1 MSHAEVAKAAF
12 EQHYNCAQSVLSAYA
27 QELGLERDQALR
39 VATGFGGGMGR
50 LAATCGVVTG
60 AFMVLGLKHGMIDS
74 ADQASKEKTYAAVQA
89 FAREFRARF
98 GTLDCRDLLGADLS
112 TPGGLA
118 IAHDQQLFNRRCPM
132 FLQAAADI
140 LDDML

>member
-12 EQHYNCAQSVLSAYA
+12 NQHYNCAQSVLSAYA
-27 QELGLERDQALR
+27 QELWLERDQALK

-50 LAATCGVVTG
+50 LAATCGLVTG
-60 AFMVLGLKHGMIDS
+60 AFMVLGLKYGMIDS

-89 FAREFRARF
+89 FAQEFRARC
-98 GTLDCRDLLGADLS
+98 GSLDCRDLLGVDLS
-112 TPGGLA
+112 TPEGLA
-118 IAHDQQLFNRRCPM
+118 KARDQQLFNRICTKYV
-132 FLQAAADI
+132 QAAAEI

>member
-1 MSHAEVAKAAF
+1 MSHAEVAQAAF
-12 EQHYNCAQSVLSAYA
+12 KQHCNCSQSVFSAYA
-27 QELGLERDQALR
+27 PELGLERGQALR
-39 VATGFGGGMGR
+39 IATGFGGGMGR

-60 AFMVLGLKHGMIDS
+60 AFMVLGLKYGMAEA

-89 FAREFRARF
+89 FAKEFRARF
-98 GTLDCRDLLGADLS
+98 GTLDCRDLLGVDLS

-118 IAHDQQLFNRRCPM
+118 IARDQQLFDRICTKYVE
-132 FLQAAADI
+132 AAAEI